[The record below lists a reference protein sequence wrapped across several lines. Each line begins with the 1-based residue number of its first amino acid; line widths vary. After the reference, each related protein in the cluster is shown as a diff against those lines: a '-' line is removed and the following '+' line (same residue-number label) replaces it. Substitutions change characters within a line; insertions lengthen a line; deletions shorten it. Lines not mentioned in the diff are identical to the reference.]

1 MEPDFGS
8 IVFISLL
15 YRKITPF
22 KKIKFMSG
30 LILENLDKYFGSVVA
45 VRDVNLCLP
54 HGQFVCFLGPSGCG
68 KTTLLRLI
76 AGLEKPSRGRI
87 LLDGEDITHI
97 PAHKRNFGMVFQSLA
112 LFPHLTVAENIAY
125 SLRIH
130 KVDKASRQ
138 QRIVEL
144 LDLVQLSGFM
154 DRHISQLSGGQ
165 QQRVATARA
174 LAIEP
179 RLFLLDEPLSALDAK
194 LREDMQLELRMLQQ
208 RLAVT
213 TILVTHDQR
222 EAMTMSDIVVVMGT
236 DNRIHQM
243 GAPLEIY
250 RSPADTFVA
259 DFIGTSNLLDG
270 TCSGTH
276 EVIIGETCL
285 KITEI
290 PDGTP
295 VDTPVTVSIRPEE
308 VHVLPGIQEGANR
321 LHGRVS
327 FVRDVGSSVEIYLDS
342 SGLQIISQSTPKGRP
357 PVKQGDQATA
367 VLPATACV
375 VLRS

>member
-1 MEPDFGS
+1 MA
-8 IVFISLL
+8 
-15 YRKITPF
+15 
-22 KKIKFMSG
+22 G
-30 LILENLDKYFGSVVA
+30 LTLENLHKNFGSVLA
-45 VRDVNLCLP
+45 VRDVDLFLP
-54 HGQFVCFLGPSGCG
+54 DGQFVCFLGPSGCG

-87 LLDGEDITHI
+87 LLDEEDITDL

-112 LFPHLTVAENIAY
+112 LFPHLSVAENIAY
-125 SLRIH
+125 SLRVH
-130 KVDKASRQ
+130 KVDRATRQ
-138 QRIVEL
+138 QRIAEL

-165 QQRVATARA
+165 RQRVATARA

-222 EAMTMSDIVVVMGT
+222 EAMTMSDMVVVMGP
-236 DNRIHQM
+236 DNQVHQM
-243 GAPLEIY
+243 GPPLEIY
-250 RSPADTFVA
+250 RNPADTFVA
-259 DFIGTSNLLDG
+259 NFIGTSNLLEG
-270 TCSGTH
+270 TCSGSR
-276 EVIIGETCL
+276 EVIVGGTCL
-285 KITEI
+285 QVAEMQ
-290 PDGTP
+290 DGMPLYTK
-295 VDTPVTVSIRPEE
+295 VTVSIRPEE
-308 VHVLPGIQEGANR
+308 VHVLPGLQEGANR

-327 FVRDVGSSVEIYLDS
+327 FVRDVGSSVEIYLDCN
-342 SGLQIISQSTPKGRP
+342 GLQIVSQSTPKGRP
-357 PVKQGDQATA
+357 PIKQGDKATA